1 MNMYKSPVVLAA
13 IVGWSL
19 LAVTSRAQNTDVYPP
34 APATALEILETNTG
48 TVIIKGTSPIGSMSV
63 NAVNVSVACK
73 EDTDTSTQRKEY
85 GIAISIK
92 ATGQLEDRTI
102 VDYDEMD
109 SLLKAID
116 YLNKIDWSV
125 TPLTSFN
132 AAYATKGGFRIAAFS
147 SRRSGA
153 IEFSLRSSRMS
164 KGLLLTQSQLAQFR
178 GLIDEAKRKLDE
190 IRKN

>member
-1 MNMYKSPVVLAA
+1 MYKSPVMPAA
-13 IVGWSL
+13 AVGWWL
-19 LAVTSRAQNTDVYPP
+19 LAVTSSAQITEVYPP
-34 APATALEILETNTG
+34 APATTLEILETNTG
-48 TVIIKGTSPIGSMSV
+48 TVIIKATAPMGSMSV
-63 NAVNVSVACK
+63 NAVNVTVTCK
-73 EDTDTSTQRKEY
+73 EDTDTSTHRKEY
-85 GIAISIK
+85 GIAISLE

-109 SLLKAID
+109 SVLKAID

-125 TPLTSFN
+125 TPLTGFN

-153 IEFSLRSSRMS
+153 IEFSLRSGRMS
-164 KGLLLTQSQLAQFR
+164 KGLLITQSQLAQFR
-178 GLIDEAKRKLDE
+178 GLIDQAKRKLEE